1 MDKKDKVLLLLAPVA
16 LVAGGYL
23 LFGDR
28 FTTEEAPAPQAENFS
43 SIEAPITEI
52 RKKRT
57 DIYRDKYQEENGK
70 ELERNIQSDESFFG
84 DEVKTDSATVT
95 ETPVKNVSAEEFTS
109 APVTDTKITE
119 KKTEAKPKVIVKYI
133 ERPEKKEETEEKVP
147 TALVPE
153 TKVARRRTGFVEG
166 ETTKKSEETSVGTT
180 EEISVATVVQ
190 DDIEVK
196 QGSNITL
203 RTTEETTING
213 IKVPKNT
220 LITGVVS
227 LSQQRLSV
235 DVSTIKTPS
244 KTIAMKLKGYDLDG
258 NEGMP
263 LEGGVDKEIKR
274 DVINDAI
281 NATRQVVR
289 VPILNNTPT
298 RAGQKKVNDPSV
310 PVPKG
315 YKLILKP

>member
-28 FTTEEAPAPQAENFS
+28 FTTEETPAPQAENFT
-43 SIEAPITEI
+43 SIEAPISEI

-70 ELERNIQSDESFFG
+70 KLERNIQPDESFFG
-84 DEVKTDSATVT
+84 DEVISDSVPD
-95 ETPVKNVSAEEFTS
+95 ETPVQSVSTEEFTS
-109 APVTDTKITE
+109 TPVTETKALE
-119 KKTEAKPKVIVKYI
+119 NRTEAKPKVIVKYI
-133 ERPEKKEETEEKVP
+133 ERPEKKEEPQQMVTTEVVQESKPV
-147 TALVPE
+147 
-153 TKVARRRTGFVEG
+153 RRRTGFVEG
-166 ETTKKSEETSVGTT
+166 ETTKQTEENGATTSEE
-180 EEISVATVVQ
+180 INVATVVQ

-196 QGSNITL
+196 QGSNIIL
-203 RTTEETTING
+203 RTTEETIING

-235 DVSTIKTPS
+235 DVSTIKTPT

-281 NATRQVVR
+281 TATRQVVR